1 MARDSQAALVALNRF
16 GLGARGGASGDLIN
30 AASDPRGFVKAE
42 LARPNGVLLEAPGL
56 QSTPQLGQAVFA
68 YQDEVKQ
75 AREAAAKAGTPPEAP
90 PLQAPAD
97 QKPGPRR
104 NLSLNTAATEIA
116 GQMAEAKPADA
127 AAKPETMQPNMAA
140 PPAAKP
146 APQPLN
152 VIQKTFRAEAL
163 ARLQRATLVE
173 CGFTERLV
181 VFWSNHFCIS
191 ASKGELARIWAGA
204 FEREAIRP
212 HVLGRF
218 ADMLKAV
225 EQHPAM
231 LFFLDNQQSL
241 GPDSRAG
248 QNRKRGLNENLARE
262 IMELHTLGVGGG
274 YTQEDVTSLA
284 RIITG
289 WTFAGRQGGLGTPG
303 SFAFNVNAHQPGPQV
318 LLGKTY
324 EPTGLA
330 QGEAALADIA
340 RHPSTANFIATKLVR
355 HFVADDPP
363 QALVARLRDV
373 FVKTDGDLKAMATAL
388 VDSDEAWK
396 APLTKMRSPYD
407 FLVASGRL
415 LARVPEDPGAY
426 LNGLNLLGQPLWS
439 PSGPNGF
446 PDTVAAWA
454 APEGMKL
461 RLDIAAQMG
470 ARLGNNIEPAR
481 PAGIRS
487 GRRGV
492 DRNAADH
499 RARGIAPAGAGA
511 AADVA
516 GNAEEMMMIDCVE
529 NRLLTSRRG
538 LLLGGASFAAW
549 AYLPKFARAA
559 DGRDPRLIVVILRGA
574 LDGLSTVAPVGDPDY
589 AGLHGSIALA
599 ADGAH
604 PRDHARFLLRAASGY
619 AGVRAHV
626 SRHACRSDPRGGDTL
641 SRPFAFRRPG
651 RARKRLCRPRP
662 GAVRLAQPR
671 AGSAAARRA
680 RVERPCGRADHAAGA
695 ARQCADRRL
704 GAGGAAAGRR
714 RHRDA
719 ARRSLPSPRSRVGDG
734 PLAGPPV
741 GEGRKRRR
749 HEAEGR
755 QSGRADAPGRARRR
769 QADGGRRRPAH
780 RRARLRRLGYARQ

>member
-16 GLGARGGASGDLIN
+16 GFGARGGASGDLIN

-68 YQDEVKQ
+68 YQDQVKQ
-75 AREAAAKAGTPPEAP
+75 AREAAARAATPPEASP
-90 PLQAPAD
+90 PQAPAD

-104 NLSLNTAATEIA
+104 NLSLNMVATEIA
-116 GQMAEAKPADA
+116 GQMAEAKPADS
-127 AAKPETMQPNMAA
+127 AAKPETMQPGMAA

-191 ASKGELARIWAGA
+191 ATKGELARIWAGA

-289 WTFAGRQGGLGTPG
+289 WTFAGRQGQLGTPG
-303 SFAFNVNAHQPGPQV
+303 SFVFNANAHQPGAQM

-363 QALVARLRDV
+363 PALVARLRDV
-373 FVKTDGDLKAMATAL
+373 FVKTDGDLKAVVTAL

-407 FLVASGRL
+407 FVVASGRL
-415 LARVPEDPGAY
+415 LARVPEDPGGY
-426 LNGLNLLGQPLWS
+426 LNNLNLLGQPLWS
-439 PSGPNGF
+439 PAGPNGF
-446 PDTVAAWA
+446 PDTSAAWA
-454 APEGMKL
+454 APEGIKL

-470 ARLGNNIEPAR
+470 ARLGNNIDPLDLLEF
-481 PAGIRS
+481 
-487 GRRGV
+487 
-492 DRNAADH
+492 
-499 RARGIAPAGAGA
+499 A
-511 AADVA
+511 AADA
-516 GNAEEMMMIDCVE
+516 ASIETRKTIERAE
-529 NRLLTSRRG
+529 SRQQALA
-538 LLLGGASFAAW
+538 LLLMS
-549 AYLPKFARAA
+549 PEMQ
-559 DGRDPRLIVVILRGA
+559 
-574 LDGLSTVAPVGDPDY
+574 
-589 AGLHGSIALA
+589 
-599 ADGAH
+599 
-604 PRDHARFLLRAASGY
+604 
-619 AGVRAHV
+619 
-626 SRHACRSDPRGGDTL
+626 
-641 SRPFAFRRPG
+641 RR
-651 RARKRLCRPRP
+651 
-662 GAVRLAQPR
+662 
-671 AGSAAARRA
+671 
-680 RVERPCGRADHAAGA
+680 
-695 ARQCADRRL
+695 
-704 GAGGAAAGRR
+704 
-714 RHRDA
+714 
-719 ARRSLPSPRSRVGDG
+719 
-734 PLAGPPV
+734 
-741 GEGRKRRR
+741 
-749 HEAEGR
+749 
-755 QSGRADAPGRARRR
+755 
-769 QADGGRRRPAH
+769 
-780 RRARLRRLGYARQ
+780 